1 MSHLLICL
9 MDCDKSS
16 ECIHLSISLL
26 SGWGGTEGFI
36 PNFPLNESFDRVM
49 DTQKKKRKKKGEG
62 VGS

>member
-1 MSHLLICL
+1 MRSHPGDSSFQMSHLLICL
-9 MDCDKSS
+9 MDRDKSS

-49 DTQKKKRKKKGEG
+49 AARN
-62 VGS
+62 